1 LDSFT
6 LLEEKVRKAADLVRD
21 LRQKNQ
27 GFERELP
34 ELRKRNQ
41 RLEEELPELRSRV
54 QDLQKALVAA
64 EKAPAAGAG
73 EDARKLAASEQELK
87 ALRKDREGM
96 RQEREE
102 VRVRIARLVEIL
114 DGLE

>member
-1 LDSFT
+1 MDTYS
-6 LLEEKVRKAADLVRD
+6 LLEDKVRKAAALVRD
-21 LRQKNQ
+21 LRQRNQ
-27 GFERELP
+27 SLERELP
-34 ELRKRNQ
+34 EVRKRSQ

-64 EKAPAAGAG
+64 EKGAGASG
-73 EDARKLAASEQELK
+73 AEAKRLAATEHELK
-87 ALRKDREGM
+87 VL

-102 VRVRIARLVEIL
+102 IRVRIARLMEVL